1 MLSDLMVASLN
12 LNSASNQEKK
22 DFPFASF
29 SIKDKEDLGT
39 CSNESN
45 AVDWQREWEG
55 TMMKSQNIFMAAN
68 LAVLCFF
75 HCRHKNIDSQAC
87 KTYELHECNLQS
99 YPAGMSQLHRLYLH
113 LTVQL
118 LTF

>member
-1 MLSDLMVASLN
+1 
-12 LNSASNQEKK
+12 
-22 DFPFASF
+22 
-29 SIKDKEDLGT
+29 
-39 CSNESN
+39 
-45 AVDWQREWEG
+45 
-55 TMMKSQNIFMAAN
+55 MMKSQNIFMAAN

-87 KTYELHECNLQS
+87 KTYGLHECNLQS

>member
-1 MLSDLMVASLN
+1 MLGDLMVASLN

-55 TMMKSQNIFMAAN
+55 TMMESQNIFMAAN

-75 HCRHKNIDSQAC
+75 
-87 KTYELHECNLQS
+87 LLQ
-99 YPAGMSQLHRLYLH
+99 
-113 LTVQL
+113 T
-118 LTF
+118 